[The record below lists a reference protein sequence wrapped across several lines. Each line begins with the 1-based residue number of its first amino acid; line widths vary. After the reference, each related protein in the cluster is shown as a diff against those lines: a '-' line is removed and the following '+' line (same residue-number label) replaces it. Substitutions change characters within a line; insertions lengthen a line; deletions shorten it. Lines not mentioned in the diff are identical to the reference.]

1 MCYRKVSLRAFFD
14 YNPLQDPLIP
24 CKEVGIAFSTGDIL
38 HVVNMED
45 AKWWQVS
52 WTGPLRSED
61 GDGNK
66 NVAQKLNSRSI
77 NLNRDYS
84 NSNGFVKCRPT
95 FLELNSLEPCPS
107 SERERKFCRGLY
119 SSSIKRENR
128 HFHVVVV
135 QWRRRNVQK
144 TSCTCKVVVLLKSVS
159 FFDVLVAAAIVR
171 S

>member
-52 WTGPLRSED
+52 WKGPLRSED
-61 GDGNK
+61 RDGSK

-84 NSNGFVKCRPT
+84 NSNGFVKCRRT

-107 SERERKFCRGLY
+107 SEREFCRPLY
-119 SSSIKRENR
+119 TSSIKREIR

-135 QWRRRNVQK
+135 QWRQRNVQK
-144 TSCTCKVVVLLKSVS
+144 TLCTCKVVVLLKSVS